1 MQKISPFLW
10 FNNNAEEAAQF
21 YTSIFNHSRILSVMR
36 FGDAGPGPKGAVM
49 GIAFELE
56 GREFKALNGGPVFTF
71 TPAISLFVDCET
83 QEEVDNLWARLG
95 DGGEPQQCGWIKD
108 KFGVSWQIVPVA
120 LGKMLQDPDAEKSSR
135 VMRAMMGMVKLDIAG
150 LERVYRGE

>member
-10 FNNNAEEAAQF
+10 FDNNAEQAAQF
-21 YTSIFNHSRILSVMR
+21 YTSIFNNSRILSVMR

-83 QEEVDNLWARLG
+83 QEEVDKLWARLG
-95 DGGEPQQCGWIKD
+95 EGGEPQRCGWIKD

-120 LGKMLQDPDAEKSSR
+120 LGKMLQDSDTEKSSR
-135 VMRAMMGMVKLDIAG
+135 VMRAMIGMIKLDIAW
-150 LERVYRGE
+150 LERAYRGE